1 MEDVGGVSEA
11 PSFEVKVNSP
21 TKTDVTGKVLWE
33 PCIRL
38 ASILAIQK
46 ITVVTGI
53 IEIYSPQK
61 KTVFCRRY
69 IFKWFVFH
77 RHISLQR
84 CKCFL
89 FQWFRLTTPRICGN
103 GGCLLS
109 SQKITEI
116 PGVFLQKWRSEFFV
130 AVVFWWWPE
139 VFFWY
144 VHVFLANK
152 LLLFHLMFWPRFS
165 WCRCWSHVGYQYQV
179 ACSTVEPCWFSG
191 VVQNFWWWRSGED
204 DREGRNGCTD
214 AWLLVK
220 ICERKT
226 IEIVEKMSQNSK
238 KTGGLNDSMT

>member
-1 MEDVGGVSEA
+1 M
-11 PSFEVKVNSP
+11 
-21 TKTDVTGKVLWE
+21 LWE
-33 PCIRL
+33 KCYGNH
-38 ASILAIQK
+38 
-46 ITVVTGI
+46 VFDW
-53 IEIYSPQK
+53 PQFSQFK
-61 KTVFCRRY
+61 KSRGDRNHWNLFPPAPENC
-69 IFKWFVFH
+69 FFVGDT
-77 RHISLQR
+77 SLSGLQG
-84 CKCFL
+84 CKCFV

-116 PGVFLQKWRSEFFV
+116 PGVFLQKWRSELFV
-130 AVVFWWWPE
+130 ACGFWWWPA

-165 WCRCWSHVGYQYQV
+165 WCRCWSHVGNQHQV
-179 ACSTVEPCWFSG
+179 AGSTVEPCRFSG

-204 DREGRNGCTD
+204 CREGRNGCTD

-226 IEIVEKMSQNSK
+226 IEIVEKMSQNWK
-238 KTGGLNDSMT
+238 KLVA